1 MHAKVALGG
10 KTMPLTFPI
19 NFEINT
25 FLFPRQ
31 VGRGDGELGD
41 KVAKESEEKEDLLV
55 GNQRLENKDDYC
67 GDDFFLS
74 MLIVMTR

>member
-1 MHAKVALGG
+1 MK
-10 KTMPLTFPI
+10 I
-19 NFEINT
+19 

-41 KVAKESEEKEDLLV
+41 KVAKESEEEGDLLV
-55 GNQRLENKDDYC
+55 GDQRLENKDGHF

-74 MLIVMTR
+74 TMIVLS